1 MVAVMGPSVGAIVS
15 AALGIMP
22 RDPTAPAMAIVTGH
36 PDPVISFVPVTPTMI
51 IRPIAHRDF
60 EAYRLRLL
68 HHRSGNCRNGCQKNQ
83 KFSFHIVF
91 DHYHV
96 TFIRSS
102 TKIFS

>member
-1 MVAVMGPSVGAIVS
+1 MLAVTGPSVGVIVS

-22 RDPTAPAMAIVTGH
+22 RNPAAPTMAVMPRD
-36 PDPVISFVPVTPTMI
+36 PDPVITLVPVTPTMI
-51 IRPIAHRDF
+51 VRPIAHRDF

-68 HHRSGNCRNGCQKNQ
+68 HHRSGNGRNGCQKNQ

-91 DHYHV
+91 DHYHG
-96 TFIRSS
+96 TFIRSR